1 MKLNMRMLALVLVLG
16 IGLLL
21 TACGGGGG
29 GTQTG
34 GGQTGGA
41 TGAPEPVTIQIGSDG
56 ENLAFDKKELT
67 VKTGQQVTLE
77 FKNNSVAQQHNW
89 VLVKGGESV
98 ATQIANDGLVAGL
111 EKDYLPEDQSNII
124 AHTGV
129 VEPQASASITFT
141 APAAGTYLYICTVP
155 GHYPLM
161 QGTLIVQ

>member
-1 MKLNMRMLALVLVLG
+1 MKLNLRMLALVLVVG
-16 IGLLL
+16 MGLLL

-29 GTQTG
+29 GGQTG
-34 GGQTGGA
+34 GGQTGG
-41 TGAPEPVTIQIGSDG
+41 GAPAPVTLQIGSDG

-67 VKTGQQVTLE
+67 VQAGQQVTLE

-89 VLVKGGESV
+89 VLIKGDDAV
-98 ATQIANDGLVAGL
+98 AAQIANDGLVAGL
-111 EKDYLPEDQSNII
+111 EKEYLPEDQSNII

-141 APAAGTYLYICTVP
+141 APAAGTYLYICTIP

-161 QGTLIVQ
+161 QGKLIVK